1 MKHLDLDT
9 SIKNYWRKANEA
21 LKAKNMDEANDLLDY
36 CLVILGTA
44 TLRGNVELGG
54 VRVDL
59 WKERVWYAIEN
70 NGFLIVNVLNS
81 KKNESFNL
89 KETSQQFE
97 KFGPLKPVYGLN
109 PYSVSTLTTDFLF
122 TLSSSS
128 IPALSTSFINSLTFP

>member
-1 MKHLDLDT
+1 MNHLDLDT

-59 WKERVWYAIEN
+59 WKERVWYSIEN
-70 NGFLIVNVLNS
+70 NGFLLD
-81 KKNESFNL
+81 
-89 KETSQQFE
+89 QY
-97 KFGPLKPVYGLN
+97 GPRN
-109 PYSVSTLTTDFLF
+109 
-122 TLSSSS
+122 
-128 IPALSTSFINSLTFP
+128 